1 MKAKTII
8 KILGLCLFTLLAT
21 ISMIYLPIIA
31 YFYWTLWEIYHFNG
45 TNPIF
50 HNIGIPLII
59 AFTMVLALF
68 IFYKIAKG
76 FSHDI
81 EKTEE
86 SENLKNS
93 Q

>member
-50 HNIGIPLII
+50 HNICIPLIVLL
-59 AFTMVLALF
+59 AMVLIGF
-68 IFYKIAKG
+68 IFCKIGEAI
-76 FSHDI
+76 FCDI
-81 EKTEE
+81 KKSE
-86 SENLKNS
+86 SLKNN